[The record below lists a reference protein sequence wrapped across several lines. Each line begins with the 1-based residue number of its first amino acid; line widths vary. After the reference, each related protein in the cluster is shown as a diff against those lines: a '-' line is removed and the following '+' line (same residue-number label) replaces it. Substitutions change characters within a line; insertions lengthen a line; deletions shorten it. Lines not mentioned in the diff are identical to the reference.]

1 MFAAYQNA
9 WDNRIGLQA
18 QCRDDDDAAIIKAE
32 QKTEL
37 DRLRAGPD
45 GTLYTSDDDYTKYK
59 FDENGNIYIDA
70 PTYTNSGGGSGGGGG
85 GGGIC
90 RRSRWC

>member
-1 MFAAYQNA
+1 
-9 WDNRIGLQA
+9 LQA
-18 QCRDDDDAAIIKAE
+18 QCRTDDDAAIVKAE

-45 GTLYTSDDDYTKYK
+45 GVLYTSDDDTTTYK
-59 FDENGNIYIDA
+59 FDDNGNIDIDT
-70 PTYTNSGGGSGGGGG
+70 PTYTNSGGGGGGG